1 MFLLGYNVIP
11 KFVTIATVQTFF
23 GLMMELTDSPPK
35 NLTDIT
41 QTGTHVSRGIVWAE
55 PGARSVL
62 SMRGFFQT
70 VKTTSSHADPDPFVD
85 RSCAAQLLRRVLKS
99 DRPER

>member
-70 VKTTSSHADPDPFVD
+70 VKTTSFHAESWPV
-85 RSCAAQLLRRVLKS
+85 R
-99 DRPER
+99 